1 MLRRMARMSLRGR
14 AHGTSPGSSGP
25 ALTRWGSFGA
35 TGGELDEIEEMV
47 RQDGENQAKL
57 TMQLAEMGLKM
68 YAMLTR
74 PREWFGDA
82 EWRSEYVEQM
92 REPMAQYS
100 RVNERLLDGCEA
112 RSAPSW
118 SCHCLLRL
126 LLGRRCHGLPPRPPP
141 TGTHGFGAWLLYAHS
156 GGAPRPLSTPALRPP
171 ASPQPHAPAKAA
183 PALQAA
189 PVSPHP
195 GRLPGRGR
203 GVLRRR
209 AQLRGPRRE
218 RRDGTAAR
226 RAAAGRRHRG

>member
-1 MLRRMARMSLRGR
+1 MTSMLRHMARTSLRGR
-14 AHGTSPGSSGP
+14 AHGTSAGSSGP

-82 EWRSEYVEQM
+82 EWRTEYVEQM

-100 RVNERLLDGCEA
+100 RVNERLLDGCEV

-118 SCHCLLRL
+118 SCHCLLRE

-141 TGTHGFGAWLLYAHS
+141 TGTHGFGAWLLYA
-156 GGAPRPLSTPALRPP
+156 
-171 ASPQPHAPAKAA
+171 
-183 PALQAA
+183 
-189 PVSPHP
+189 
-195 GRLPGRGR
+195 
-203 GVLRRR
+203 LRRSASA
-209 AQLRGPRRE
+209 AQHASAA
-218 RRDGTAAR
+218 AAR
-226 RAAAGRRHRG
+226 WYRFCSASMASLCSWQTTVKN